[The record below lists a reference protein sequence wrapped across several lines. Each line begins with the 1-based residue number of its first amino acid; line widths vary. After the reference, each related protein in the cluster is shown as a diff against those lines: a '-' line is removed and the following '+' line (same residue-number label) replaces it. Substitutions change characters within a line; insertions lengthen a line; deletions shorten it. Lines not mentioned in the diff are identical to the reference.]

1 MVSACAAFV
10 AASAAG
16 IEGSGQHDHPYLPN
30 GREIIFPSELP
41 EPDVSKVLDHVPLNL
56 PRSEFTAPSCHP
68 GCRRRDFDPPRDR
81 RVSSRL
87 RLSGFEA
94 ADGLEAIKVLQ
105 SAEWP
110 VDLVFSDVQMPN
122 LDGFGLARWIREN
135 RPEVRVLLASANPV
149 AVTAKAADLCNHGPV
164 VPKPYEHAA
173 LLARMK
179 RLLAL
184 RWPGNLSGPAQ
195 SGRALRG

>member
-1 MVSACAAFV
+1 MSSSTCLDLNSQPPHVILVVDDEILIRLVIA
-10 AASAAG
+10 
-16 IEGSGQHDHPYLPN
+16 EYL
-30 GREIIFPSELP
+30 
-41 EPDVSKVLDHVPLNL
+41 
-56 PRSEFTAPSCHP
+56 
-68 GCRRRDFDPPRDR
+68 RDCGF
-81 RVSSRL
+81 RV
-87 RLSGFEA
+87 FEA